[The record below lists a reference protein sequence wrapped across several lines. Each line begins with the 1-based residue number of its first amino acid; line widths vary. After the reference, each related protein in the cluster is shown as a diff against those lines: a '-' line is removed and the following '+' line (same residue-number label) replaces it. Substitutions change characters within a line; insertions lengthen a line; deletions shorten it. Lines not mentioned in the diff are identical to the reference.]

1 MEAGIAG
8 AFLRGAIRF
17 ENPPF
22 GEWTIFPAKRRIPA
36 FPDCA
41 FLHKNRLP
49 PAYYLRK
56 AVENLSE
63 KWKKTLIGIVTGFA
77 NGLFGSGGG
86 TIVVP
91 AMERFLHVEEH
102 KAHATAIAIILPL
115 SVLSLIIYLWK
126 TDVAAVWQLALWAS
140 AGGLAGGLVGAKLL
154 AKVSGLWLHRIFGA
168 FMLAAAVRMML

>member
-1 MEAGIAG
+1 M
-8 AFLRGAIRF
+8 
-17 ENPPF
+17 
-22 GEWTIFPAKRRIPA
+22 
-36 FPDCA
+36 
-41 FLHKNRLP
+41 
-49 PAYYLRK
+49 
-56 AVENLSE
+56 SE

-91 AMERFLHVEEH
+91 AMERFLNVEEH
-102 KAHATAIAIILPL
+102 KAHATAIAVILPL